1 MAEAELQFISWN
13 LEMRT
18 LVIIVWR
25 IFYPLVA
32 LVVAPFWMLKMLRR
46 DGWGSGL
53 LERIGTYRREVE
65 FERTGAVYIHA
76 VSVGEVLLA
85 LKVITKWQ
93 KETGDHFVLVPTTAT
108 GMAVARDK
116 APEDVRVIYA
126 PLDLG
131 FLIRRVMKRLEP
143 KMVVMV
149 ESEIWPNLIYETH
162 RLGIPIGLMNA
173 RLSPRSGRRME
184 RFQSFVRPFLELLD
198 YVGVPEK
205 EDLIR
210 WQKIGVREKAAV
222 LTGNVK
228 FDPCGSALP
237 EKRSEFS
244 RMLDQFPKRPVAMA
258 ISTFP
263 GEEEYLD
270 EVFREADY
278 QSVIVPR
285 HAERR
290 AEVTEALNGNVILR
304 SQFHQPLGSE
314 SFVIDSTGE
323 LRDWIAHADV
333 VIIGKS
339 FFEEGGQNPSEAILA
354 EVPVICGPNMS
365 NFEPLVTELKEA
377 GGICMVSSREEL
389 VSALRKIPMG
399 QVKKAR
405 VVLEKHNGAM
415 DRTIA
420 LFLRGESVA
429 TN

>member
-1 MAEAELQFISWN
+1 
-13 LEMRT
+13 MRT
-18 LVIIVWR
+18 LVIIFWR

-32 LVVAPFWMLKMLRR
+32 LAAAPFWMLKMLRR

-53 LERIGTYRREVE
+53 LERIGIYRREVE
-65 FERTGAVYIHA
+65 FERIGAVYIHA

-85 LKVITKWQ
+85 LKVITEWR

-116 APEDVRVIYA
+116 SPKDVRVIYA
-126 PLDLG
+126 PLDFG

-143 KMVVMV
+143 RVVVMV

-173 RLSPRSGRRME
+173 RLSPRSGRRLKK
-184 RFQSFVRPFLELLD
+184 FQSLVSPFLELLD

-205 EDLIR
+205 EDLVR
-210 WQKIGVREKAAV
+210 WQSIGVREKAAV

-228 FDPCGSALP
+228 FDPSGSVLP

-244 RMLDQFPKRPVAMA
+244 AMLEQFPKRPVAMA

-270 EVFREADY
+270 DVFRELGY

-290 AEVTEALNGNVILR
+290 TEVAEALDGNVILR
-304 SQFHQPLGSE
+304 SQFQQPLGSE

-323 LRDWIAHADV
+323 LRDWTAHADV
-333 VIIGKS
+333 VVIGKS

-399 QVKKAR
+399 QVQRAR

-415 DRTIA
+415 SRTIS
-420 LFLRGESVA
+420 LFLGGKPAA

>member
-1 MAEAELQFISWN
+1 
-13 LEMRT
+13 MRT
-18 LVIIVWR
+18 LVIFFWR
-25 IFYPLVA
+25 IFSPLVA
-32 LVVAPFWMLKMLRR
+32 LAAAPFWMLKMLRR

-53 LERIGTYRREVE
+53 LERIGIYRREVE
-65 FERTGAVYIHA
+65 FERIGAVYIHA

-85 LKVITKWQ
+85 LKVITEWR
-93 KETGDHFVLVPTTAT
+93 KETSDHFVLVPTTAT
-108 GMAVARDK
+108 GMAVAREK

-126 PLDLG
+126 PLDFG

-143 KMVVMV
+143 RVVVMV

-173 RLSPRSGRRME
+173 RLSPRSGRRLKK
-184 RFQSFVRPFLELLD
+184 FQSLVSPFLELLD

-205 EDLIR
+205 EDLVR
-210 WQKIGVREKAAV
+210 WRSIGVREKAAV

-228 FDPCGSALP
+228 FDPSGSVLP

-244 RMLDQFPKRPVAMA
+244 AMLEQFPKRPVAMA

-270 EVFREADY
+270 DVFRELGY

-290 AEVTEALNGNVILR
+290 TEVAEALDGNVILR
-304 SQFHQPLGSE
+304 SQFQQPLGSE

-323 LRDWIAHADV
+323 LRDWTAHADV
-333 VIIGKS
+333 VVIGKS

-389 VSALRKIPMG
+389 VSTLRKIPMG
-399 QVKKAR
+399 QVQRAR

-415 DRTIA
+415 GRTIS
-420 LFLRGESVA
+420 LFLGGKTAA

>member
-1 MAEAELQFISWN
+1 
-13 LEMRT
+13 MRT
-18 LVIIVWR
+18 LVIIFWR

-32 LVVAPFWMLKMLRR
+32 LAAAPFWMLKMLRR

-53 LERIGTYRREVE
+53 LERIGIYRREVE
-65 FERTGAVYIHA
+65 FERIGAVYIHA

-85 LKVITKWQ
+85 LKVITEWR

-116 APEDVRVIYA
+116 SPKDVRVIYA
-126 PLDLG
+126 PLDFG

-143 KMVVMV
+143 RVVVMV

-173 RLSPRSGRRME
+173 RLSPRSGRRLKK
-184 RFQSFVRPFLELLD
+184 FQSLVSPFLELLD

-205 EDLIR
+205 EDLVR
-210 WQKIGVREKAAV
+210 WQSIGVREKAAV

-228 FDPCGSALP
+228 FDPSGSVLP
-237 EKRSEFS
+237 EKRLEFS
-244 RMLDQFPKRPVAMA
+244 AMLEQFPKKPVAMA

-270 EVFREADY
+270 DVFRELGY

-290 AEVTEALNGNVILR
+290 TEVAEALDGNVILR
-304 SQFHQPLGSE
+304 SQFQQPLGSE

-323 LRDWIAHADV
+323 LRDWTAHADV
-333 VIIGKS
+333 VVIGKS

-365 NFEPLVTELKEA
+365 NFEPLVTEL
-377 GGICMVSSREEL
+377 
-389 VSALRKIPMG
+389 RK
-399 QVKKAR
+399 R
-405 VVLEKHNGAM
+405 VGFVW
-415 DRTIA
+415 
-420 LFLRGESVA
+420 FLLAKS
-429 TN
+429 